1 MSAVELAQ
9 AAAQRASLK
18 SRPAQREA
26 AAKAEK
32 AAQEKSQFQADF
44 ELVAAHFELE
54 RHGEYDQALDAAKLD
69 KVGAVR
75 CYAAIAASLRRD
87 NTAANITERIRA
99 RIAAD
104 AKAAA

>member
-1 MSAVELAQ
+1 MQ
-9 AAAQRASLK
+9 AKASLK

-54 RHGEYDQALDAAKLD
+54 RHGEYDQALGAAKLD

-87 NTAANITERIRA
+87 GSHFGINERIQA
-99 RIAAD
+99 SIAAER
-104 AKAAA
+104 KAAA